1 MPPLC
6 LHLGVAMDAA
16 GRLARPEVED
26 NLGSYLFGASLPDI
40 YITITASR
48 RETHFIDLG
57 DEPLGSGAEEFFQT
71 YPHLAQGSALAPP
84 LRALVAGYL
93 SHLVTDQVW
102 IRDMYRPFFSSTSPM
117 GGDPMANFL
126 DRMLQFELDR
136 RERERRPCMA
146 QIRDELMRISLD
158 TRIDFLEPGKLR
170 EWHEFVLTA
179 AAREPSWG
187 TFPNFTQR
195 FLIPRGIVRP
205 EQLEDVL
212 ASLPSHL
219 ERLLGYV
226 PQERIDA
233 FRGEAVDGSVAAA
246 EEYLS

>member
-1 MPPLC
+1 
-6 LHLGVAMDAA
+6 MDAA
-16 GRLARPEVED
+16 RRLAHPEVED

-57 DEPLGSGAEEFFQT
+57 DEPLESGAEEFFQT
-71 YPHLAQGSALAPP
+71 YPHLAQSSALAPP

-102 IRDMYRPFFSSTSPM
+102 VRDMYRPFFSSASPL
-117 GGDPMANFL
+117 GSNPLANFL
-126 DRMLQFELDR
+126 DRVLQFELDR
-136 RERERRPCMA
+136 RERERRPFMA
-146 QIRDELMRISLD
+146 RIRDELMRINLD
-158 TRIDFLEPGKLR
+158 TRIDFIESGKLG

-179 AAREPSWG
+179 TARGPSWG
-187 TFPNFTQR
+187 TFPNFTRR
-195 FLIPRGIVRP
+195 FLVPRGIVRP
-205 EQLEDVL
+205 EQLEEVL

-219 ERLLGYV
+219 ERLLSYV
-226 PQERIDA
+226 PQERIDV
-233 FRGEAVDGSVAAA
+233 FRSKAVDGSVAAG